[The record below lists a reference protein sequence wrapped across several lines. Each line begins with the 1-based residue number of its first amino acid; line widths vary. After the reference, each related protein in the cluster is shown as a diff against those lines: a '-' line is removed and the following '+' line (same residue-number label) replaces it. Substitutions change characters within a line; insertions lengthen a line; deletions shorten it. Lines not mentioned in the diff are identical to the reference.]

1 MPAHDAMLDAHVQFE
16 MTRLTG
22 DGLDETVHTEVEAL
36 FDWFAGVRLDDLAS
50 PEAVTDAALV
60 WVDTVSGPQA
70 SAIVVDALVSL
81 KETFAASGE
90 TVEDVVSEAD
100 AVRWA
105 TTLAGMDDA
114 RGELIEALTTS
125 KAYSRLVA
133 HVVYQGVK
141 SYLLKENV
149 LAKRIPGASSLV
161 RLGQRGLGA
170 AAPGLEQN
178 VDRQLIA
185 FVDSNIADTIKDS
198 RRFIDSMMNQETIAT
213 MTAEGWAVAA
223 DRPVASLATVL
234 TDDEIAT
241 LVDLVAQQWSSLRD
255 TALVRRVVAE
265 SVEAFFARQG
275 ARPLADVLADVGV
288 SADVVVES
296 ALPVARSAVQHALD
310 TGYLQT
316 RVRTRLAAFYDTYEG

>member
-1 MPAHDAMLDAHVQFE
+1 VPAHDAMLDAHVQFE

-100 AVRWA
+100 AVRGA
-105 TTLAGMDDA
+105 TALAGMDDA
-114 RGELIEALTTS
+114 RGELIDQLTTS